1 MINKVL
7 NYQKKGLELPMAVY
21 VAKKTL
27 MRVVEGARDVVLGSC
42 GNGHVAQRGLVLR
55 RC

>member
-1 MINKVL
+1 MDDC
-7 NYQKKGLELPMAVY
+7 

-27 MRVVEGARDVVLGSC
+27 MRVVEGGDVELGGC

-55 RC
+55 RY